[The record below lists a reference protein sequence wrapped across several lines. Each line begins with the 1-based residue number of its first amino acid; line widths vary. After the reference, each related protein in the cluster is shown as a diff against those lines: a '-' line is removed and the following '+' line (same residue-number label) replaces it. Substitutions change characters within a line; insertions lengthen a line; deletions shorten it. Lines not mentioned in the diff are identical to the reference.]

1 MEMKKVR
8 WQSPEELKK
17 MLTAFAGVLIYAFG
31 LNLFLVPAGLY
42 SGGVMGFCQVLR
54 TLLVNYLHLPLGSFD
69 YAGIIYYLFNIPLFI
84 LAFRSIGRYF
94 FVKTLIC
101 VSAVTLC
108 MSLIPIPAAPI
119 LTEDVLGCSL
129 IGGLVTGFGTGLV
142 LKMGSSQGGLD
153 IVGLY
158 MIKKKGNASIGKISL
173 SANVIL
179 YAICLFLFDVPTAIY
194 SIIYAAVSSFVVDKI
209 HSQNINMEVLIITKT
224 GEKEMEEDIFKE
236 LGRGVTQ
243 WNAQGA
249 YTKEDTRILL
259 VVLSKYEIPHLKR
272 IVHRHNQEAFVIVQ
286 EGASIDGNYMKK
298 LSS

>member
-17 MLTAFAGVLIYAFG
+17 MLTAFAGVLIYALG

-54 TLLVNYLHLPLGSFD
+54 TLLVNYMHLPLGGFD
-69 YAGIIYYLFNIPLFI
+69 IAGIIYYLFNIPLFI
-84 LAFRSIGRYF
+84 MAFRSIGRYF

-119 LTEDVLGCSL
+119 LTGDVLGCSL
-129 IGGLVTGFGTGLV
+129 IGGLITGFGTGLV

-173 SANVIL
+173 SVNVVL
-179 YAICLFLFDVPTAIY
+179 YGICLFLFDVPTAIY

>member
-8 WQSPEELKK
+8 WQSPEEMKK
-17 MLTAFAGVLIYAFG
+17 MLTAFAGVLIYALG

-54 TLLVNYLHLPLGSFD
+54 TLLVNYLHLPLAGFD
-69 YAGIIYYLFNIPLFI
+69 ISGIIYYLVNIPLFI
-84 LAFRSIGRYF
+84 MAFRSIGKYF
-94 FVKTLIC
+94 FAKTLIC

-108 MSLIPIPAAPI
+108 MSLIPIPSAPI
-119 LTEDVLGCSL
+119 LTDDILGCSL
-129 IGGLVTGFGTGLV
+129 IGGLITGFGTGLV

-173 SANVIL
+173 SANVVL
-179 YAICLFLFDVPTAIY
+179 YGICLFLFDVPTAIY
-194 SIIYAAVSSFVVDKI
+194 SVIYAAVSSFVVDKI

-224 GEKEMEEDIFKE
+224 GEKEMEADIFKE

-249 YTKEDTRILL
+249 YTKEDTSILL
-259 VVLSKYEIPHLKR
+259 VVLSKYEVPHLKR